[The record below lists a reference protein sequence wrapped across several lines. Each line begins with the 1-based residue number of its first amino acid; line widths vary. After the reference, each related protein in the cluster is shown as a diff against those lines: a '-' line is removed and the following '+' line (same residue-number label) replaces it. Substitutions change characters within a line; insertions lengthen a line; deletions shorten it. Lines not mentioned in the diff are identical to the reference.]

1 MNLEHTTILNAQEK
15 MNVELRA
22 LQELLSD
29 MYEARF
35 EEIRASL
42 DVESQAKLKDI
53 LDEVKSIGSPSI
65 MDVAIDTLNN
75 SIDDLLA
82 K

>member
-1 MNLEHTTILNAQEK
+1 MKLEHTTILNAQEK